1 MHRRRHGKTGIIFGE
16 ARGIRRRSRSDTR
29 HGAVQGRQLAGT
41 AASHRQ
47 AADAIARRGS
57 EAALPAG
64 TRRRA
69 RHPSRPARRQRRR
82 REARPRPSKGIGQGR
97 PPHDVGG
104 GASEDFG
111 RTEAAV
117 GEAEGR
123 RVQKM
128 SVRRLFAGL
137 VIALV
142 LLGVTLSAQ
151 ADRAAPRADQ
161 NSIEA
166 HRQLID
172 KARRG
177 GIDVYFT
184 GDSIVRRWGATD
196 YPDLL
201 ANWQQNFFGWNAA
214 NFGWGADQA
223 QHVLWRLENGEL
235 DGVNPKIVVVLAGTN
250 KLGATPYSPTRVD
263 DVTRGLTAI
272 VDACR
277 RKAPAATIILTGIFP
292 RNDDMALLP
301 EIDRINTN
309 LARLADGVTV
319 RFLSVND
326 KLADKDGRLFQGVMN
341 ERDKL
346 HPSIKGYQ
354 VWADALKPIFRE
366 LLGPPASTD
375 HAPPPTGDPSAR
387 GRSGRSQAIAS
398 FARFRAS
405 A

>member
-1 MHRRRHGKTGIIFGE
+1 M
-16 ARGIRRRSRSDTR
+16 SD
-29 HGAVQGRQLAGT
+29 
-41 AASHRQ
+41 
-47 AADAIARRGS
+47 
-57 EAALPAG
+57 
-64 TRRRA
+64 
-69 RHPSRPARRQRRR
+69 
-82 REARPRPSKGIGQGR
+82 
-97 PPHDVGG
+97 
-104 GASEDFG
+104 
-111 RTEAAV
+111 
-117 GEAEGR
+117 
-123 RVQKM
+123 
-128 SVRRLFAGL
+128 RRLCAGL
-137 VIALV
+137 VSAAVSAAV
-142 LLGVTLSAQ
+142 LLGTTLSAQ
-151 ADRAAPRADQ
+151 ADRAAPRTDQ

-223 QHVLWRLENGEL
+223 QNVLWRLENGEL

-250 KLGATPYSPTRVD
+250 NLGATPYSPSRVD

-272 VDACR
+272 VDVCR
-277 RKAPAATIILTGIFP
+277 RKAPAASIILTAIFP

-301 EIDRINTN
+301 EIERINTN

-319 RFLSVND
+319 RFLNVND
-326 KLADKDGRLFQGVMN
+326 KLADKDGRLFEGVMN

-346 HPSIKGYQ
+346 HPSVKGYQ

-366 LLGPPASTD
+366 LLGPAAGTD

-387 GRSGRSQAIAS
+387 GRSGRGQAMAS
-398 FARFRAS
+398 FVRFLAS